1 MRPIFGGRTRGRE
14 YRSRVCDRHP
24 PLFPRRPA
32 HPISPTRSKSTN
44 QPAHD
49 PRPCRSAEG
58 AAAIPMLDRPTS
70 NLDGPPAVPP
80 DDQALLDA
88 YSRAVIDVVER
99 VGPAVV
105 RLDVTSDQERRH
117 GGTGSGVILAPDG

>member
-14 YRSRVCDRHP
+14 YLWRVCNGTRRSTPAP
-24 PLFPRRPA
+24 PRTPYP
-32 HPISPTRSKSTN
+32 PTRSKSTN

-117 GGTGSGVILAPDG
+117 